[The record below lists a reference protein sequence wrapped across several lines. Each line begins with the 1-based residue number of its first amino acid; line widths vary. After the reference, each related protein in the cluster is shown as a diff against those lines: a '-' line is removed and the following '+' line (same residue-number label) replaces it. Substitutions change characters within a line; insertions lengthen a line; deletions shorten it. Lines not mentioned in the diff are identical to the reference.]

1 MLRRFERPKSSSAG
15 EKGEFRGLKSLLSIA
30 TLTAVDPNEIIHFI
44 TKRRDRGR
52 ATERSNGLLKK
63 PEDGAT
69 EQADDIE

>member
-1 MLRRFERPKSSSAG
+1 MSRKIKSWVIY
-15 EKGEFRGLKSLLSIA
+15 LLIDIMIKA
-30 TLTAVDPNEIIHFI
+30 FDLCKKCWILNEIIHFI

-52 ATERSNGLLKK
+52 ATERSNGLLMK